1 MATTKKTTTKKVTTK
16 KAKKVEEPKHIGLVR
31 DDSWLEPFEQAA
43 LRTGYSWT
51 PRPCA
56 VEDRTVDA

>member
-31 DDSWLEPFEQAA
+31 DDSWLEIVKAYTGADDATMAA
-43 LRTGYSWT
+43 YFPER
-51 PRPCA
+51 
-56 VEDRTVDA
+56 